1 MSSVTTTLP
10 EKLAEAPTRMRAED
24 RRELILEAATAVFGE
39 RGYVGTTTDAVAKAA
54 GVSQPYVVRMFGTKE
69 ALFLEVLH
77 RALDKLLVTFR
88 AALADG
94 IAAGESGMDVA
105 HRIGMAY
112 ADLLTDRGLLLSL
125 MHAFILGSDPVVG
138 KAAREGFLDVYKF
151 LRFEAMF
158 SPEDADIF
166 LAHGMMMNT
175 MVGLRMAD
183 EYANGDPCAIDLLE
197 TAMPTKL
204 DVLLDASTRRTPGQG
219 ARGEGARVLGA
230 PAQGAPAQ
238 GAPA

>member
-10 EKLAEAPTRMRAED
+10 EKLADAPTRMRAED

-77 RALDKLLVTFR
+77 RALDRLLVTFR

-94 IAAGESGMDVA
+94 IAAGESGLDVG

-125 MHAFILGSDPVVG
+125 MHAFILGSDPVIG
-138 KAAREGFLDVYKF
+138 KAAREGFLGAGGILVYERRKGT
-151 LRFEAMF
+151 EA
-158 SPEDADIF
+158 P
-166 LAHGMMMNT
+166 T
-175 MVGLRMAD
+175 PVGL
-183 EYANGDPCAIDLLE
+183 
-197 TAMPTKL
+197 
-204 DVLLDASTRRTPGQG
+204 VLLTDRTYSDTAVAFYRADAPEGRPGQG
-219 ARGEGARVLGA
+219 DL
-230 PAQGAPAQ
+230 
-238 GAPA
+238 